1 MFDNIK
7 YILIIVLFIFLG
19 YFYNNNNILKG
30 ELKIA
35 NDLNSAL
42 EESIKSKDLEI
53 QQLNKDVILITETKN
68 KLDEVKNKQQKEIDS
83 LNDKIK
89 KHNLTKISYKK
100 PVLVQH
106 IINKATINEFKCIED
121 ITKGIYNGCK

>member
-7 YILIIVLFIFLG
+7 YIVIIVLFIFLG
-19 YFYNNNNILKG
+19 YFYYNNNILKG
-30 ELKIA
+30 ELKSA

-42 EESIKSKDLEI
+42 EESVKSKDLEI
-53 QQLNKDVILITETKN
+53 QQLNNDAILITETKN

-89 KHNLTKISYKK
+89 KQYL
-100 PVLVQH
+100 
-106 IINKATINEFKCIED
+106 
-121 ITKGIYNGCK
+121 